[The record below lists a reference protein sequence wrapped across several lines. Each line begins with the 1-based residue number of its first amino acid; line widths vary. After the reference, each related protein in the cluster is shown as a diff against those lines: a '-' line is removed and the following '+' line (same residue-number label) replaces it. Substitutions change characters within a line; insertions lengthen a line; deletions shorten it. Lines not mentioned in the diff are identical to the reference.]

1 MRSRTTRET
10 SAPRCPTCAR
20 SRTTT
25 RSASGNSLYEITTV
39 GERSFF
45 VEEYLVSKLENI
57 IRIQMGY
64 PLRTHYGV
72 DADGR
77 GGIGPSV
84 ITQDIE
90 MYRK

>member
-10 SAPRCPTCAR
+10 SAPQCPTCAR
-20 SRTTT
+20 ARTTA
-25 RSASGNSLYEITTV
+25 RPASGISLFEIATV
-39 GERSFF
+39 RERSFF

-64 PLRTHYGV
+64 PLRTHYAV
-72 DADGR
+72 DGR
-77 GGIGPSV
+77 GRGLGPSV
-84 ITQDIE
+84 IPPDIE